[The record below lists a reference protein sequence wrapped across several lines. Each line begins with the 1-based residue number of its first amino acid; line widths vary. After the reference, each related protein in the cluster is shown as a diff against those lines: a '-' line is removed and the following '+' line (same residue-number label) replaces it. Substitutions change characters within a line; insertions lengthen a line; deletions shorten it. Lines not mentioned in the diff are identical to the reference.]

1 MKAYK
6 LNFGQK
12 SLVQVGLVILL
23 NTVLS
28 TEVWGVTRITFNVKV
43 KNETVGLIDIKPD
56 PLFDNDENTD
66 IGLNGAFQVT
76 KQNNDGTTMTI
87 EQLQNEIRRET
98 GFDNFHFNWL
108 QIVTRDTAPIRPND
122 VSGNPLFSPYI
133 DLPKNG
139 YELPSNEDGRWGD
152 EVPWYFDEYEK
163 PDDDNDIRFWDVANL
178 LDERVEGT
186 NLNFQDYP
194 GDEEGIG
201 NELDFLTFLVG
212 DFGNQTYDFLG
223 GFEWSTRIQDD
234 GFTDV
239 TRLESLG
246 EDAELPIN
254 YQQQV
259 LDEFGFTRV
268 PVLHEYR
275 GYYTD
280 NLGGLFNGAFC
291 GGLGGVFDSVLC
303 GGIGGPPSGYFPN
316 DDGSFGSYPLGF
328 SLPFFGNTYNSFYLN
343 NNGNISFGSPIG
355 AYTPT
360 SVGAQSSA
368 PIIAPYW
375 ADVDTRG
382 TGTVA
387 VRTDIP
393 NQVIVTWDKVGYYNQ
408 NTDKLASFQLV
419 LRGPDY
425 PTPANEGNV
434 GFFYKDVQWETGDAS
449 GGTGGFGGTPA
460 AIGFGDG
467 LSSVNPSELS
477 LNGSQQPGISQLVS
491 NRYFWFNL
499 PASGDSGDNGGGCNG
514 GGGSGGG
521 GCARTLALRTVNQSL
536 PIFDIDKDYTSGK
549 SKSVPESTPALGLLA
564 LGAWGIVKA
573 LKIKKDK

>member
-1 MKAYK
+1 MKTYK
-6 LNFGQK
+6 QNLGK
-12 SLVQVGLVILL
+12 ITLVQVGLAILL
-23 NTVLS
+23 NTML
-28 TEVWGVTRITFNVKV
+28 ITAAWARATVNVKV
-43 KNETVGLIDIKPD
+43 QGETVGLIDV
-56 PLFDNDENTD
+56 D
-66 IGLNGAFQVT
+66 IAPFYDSEGLEGAFQVT
-76 KQNNDGTTMTI
+76 KRNNDGSTMTI
-87 EQLQNEIRRET
+87 EQLQNEIGSKT
-98 GFDNFHFNWL
+98 GFNNFHFNWL
-108 QIVTRDTAPIRPND
+108 QIVTRDTAPRRPNN
-122 VSGNPLFSPYI
+122 VQGNPLFSPYI

-139 YELPSNEDGRWGD
+139 YELPSNEDGTWAD
-152 EVPWYFDEYEK
+152 DIPWYLDEKEK
-163 PDDDNDIRFWDVANL
+163 PENDPNDIRFWNGGNF

-186 NLNFQDYP
+186 RLTFEDSPGGDQVGSELN
-194 GDEEGIG
+194 
-201 NELDFLTFLVG
+201 FLTFLVG
-212 DFGNQTYDFLG
+212 DFGNQTYDFLT
-223 GFEWSTRIQDD
+223 GFEWSTRITEDET
-234 GFTDV
+234 TDV
-239 TRLESLG
+239 TRLVALG

-259 LDEFGFTRV
+259 LDEFGDTRV

-536 PIFDIDKDYTSGK
+536 PIFDIDKDYTSEK

>member
-6 LNFGQK
+6 LNFSQIII
-12 SLVQVGLVILL
+12 VQVGIAILL
-23 NTVLS
+23 NTMLS
-28 TEVWGVTRITFNVKV
+28 TTAWGRATVNVKV
-43 KNETVGLIDIKPD
+43 KGETVDLVDVDIDTISLDFGDSEGLY
-56 PLFDNDENTD
+56 
-66 IGLNGAFQVT
+66 GAFKVT
-76 KQNNDGTTMTI
+76 KKNSNGTTMTI
-87 EQLQNEIRRET
+87 EQLQNEIRQET
-98 GFDNFHFNWL
+98 GFDKFHFNWL
-108 QIVTRDTAPIRPND
+108 QIITHDTSPPND
-122 VSGNPLFSPYI
+122 VNGNLLSAPYI

-139 YELPSNEDGRWGD
+139 YELPSNEDGRWAD
-152 EVPWYFDEYEK
+152 DKPWYFDEYEK
-163 PDDDNDIRFWDVANL
+163 PDDDNDVRDWDFGNL
-178 LDERVEGT
+178 LEERVDGT
-186 NLNFQDYP
+186 ELNFQDYP
-194 GDEEGIG
+194 GGDPAG

-212 DFGNQTYDFLG
+212 DFGNQTYDFLS
-223 GFEWSTRIQDD
+223 GFKWSTRIRDD
-234 GFTDV
+234 KTTNV

-343 NNGNISFGSPIG
+343 NNGNISFGNPIG

-536 PIFDIDKDYTSGK
+536 PIFDIDKDYTSEK

-564 LGAWGIVKA
+564 LGAWSIVKA